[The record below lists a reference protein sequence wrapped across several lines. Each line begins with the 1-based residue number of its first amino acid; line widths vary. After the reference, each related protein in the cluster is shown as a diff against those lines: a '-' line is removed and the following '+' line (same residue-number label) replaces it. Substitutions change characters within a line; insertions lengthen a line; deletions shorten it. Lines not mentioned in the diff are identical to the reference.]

1 MKILVIG
8 GTGKV
13 GRPLVRELI
22 RRGVDVQAAV
32 RTRERA
38 ALVPEAATAIV
49 VDLLQDPRGA
59 LSAFEGADA
68 VYMLNR
74 ASTAETA

>member
-13 GRPLVRELI
+13 GRPLVRKLI

-68 VYMLNR
+68 V
-74 ASTAETA
+74 